1 MENDIH
7 VVAVLEVRPDGKDA
21 METAVRAC
29 VSASRDEEGCLMYA
43 GHWDHSDPNRVVFV
57 EHWTSQAA
65 LDEHATRPHFKA
77 FIDAIGDLVQGQPDI
92 LTLREIKW
100 RRTGA

>member
-1 MENDIH
+1 MENDIR
-7 VVAVLEVRPDGKDA
+7 VVAFLKVRPDAKDA

-43 GHWDHSDPNRVVFV
+43 GHWDQSDPNRLVFV

-65 LDEHATRPHFKA
+65 LDEHMTTPHFKTL
-77 FIDAIGDLVQGQPDI
+77 IEAIGDLVEGSPHI
-92 LTLREIKW
+92 LTLHEI
-100 RRTGA
+100 R